1 MGRIPLAAPAG
12 RRYDPSKLTDARA
25 RAHATPADAHS
36 CRLPLRII
44 VVPSWFPS
52 PRAPLAGIFF
62 AEQTELLAKHA
73 PDIEVHVFAVPKRNF
88 DIPFKRPVAA
98 LGVLLRWWR
107 AAKYAVRAVT
117 PNYVVHTFETL
128 VWSDRVAHG
137 GLLHEARRMARVAR
151 DIERE
156 RGAFDLVHAHVSH
169 PAGFVA
175 AELARI
181 LGVPLVVS
189 EHMSPFPFDDMRL
202 ADGRPFPDVLSPLES
217 AARVTAVSRAHAA
230 SIAQWVRRPIVVM
243 PNFID
248 ETRFAP
254 ADHAFVEPF
263 RFLSVGHL
271 VPQKG
276 FDVLLRALALCR
288 ARGERFHLTIVGK
301 GYQESDLRAIA
312 RELDV
317 ESSVTWLGAPER
329 ASMPEIY
336 RAADAFVLASRHESF
351 GVVVIEALAS
361 GLPVAATRCGG
372 PEEIVTPEVG
382 ELAVPEDPVALA
394 DAMSRLAGR
403 SFDRSAIRGYFE
415 STYASSAVVPRLVRL
430 YREVLTASPRRA
442 DSAPTAVRT

>member
-1 MGRIPLAAPAG
+1 MPV
-12 RRYDPSKLTDARA
+12 
-25 RAHATPADAHS
+25 
-36 CRLPLRII
+36 RII

-52 PRAPLAGIFF
+52 PQAPLAGIFF

-73 PDIEVHVFAVPKRNF
+73 PTIEVHVFAVPTRDF
-88 DIPFKRPVAA
+88 EIPFKRPVEA
-98 LGVLLRWWR
+98 LGVLAAWR
-107 AAKYAVRAVT
+107 RSPKHGMRAVSA
-117 PNYVVHTFETL
+117 NYLVHKFQSL
-128 VWSDRVAHG
+128 AWSDRVAHG
-137 GLLHEARRMARVAR
+137 GLLHEGRRMARVAR
-151 DIERE
+151 RIERE
-156 RGAFDLVHAHVSH
+156 RGPFDLVHAHVSH

-175 AELARI
+175 AELAQI

-189 EHMSPFPFDDMRL
+189 EHMSPFPFDDMRGE
-202 ADGRPFPDVLSPLES
+202 DGRPFPDVLSPLES

-230 SIAQWVRRPIVVM
+230 SVAQWIHRPIDVL

-254 ADHAFVEPF
+254 AARTPTEPF

-276 FDVLLRALALCR
+276 FDVLLRALALCH

-301 GYQESDLRAIA
+301 GHQENDLLAIA

-317 ESSVTWLGAPER
+317 EASVTWLGAPER

-361 GLPVAATRCGG
+361 GLPVVATRCGG
-372 PEEIVTPEVG
+372 PEEIVTPEIG
-382 ELAVPEDPVALA
+382 ELAPAEDPVALA
-394 DAMSRLAGR
+394 DAMSRLARR
-403 SFDRSAIRGYFE
+403 SFDRAAIRAYFE
-415 STYASSAVVPRLVRL
+415 TTYASSAVVPRLEQL
-430 YREVLTASPRRA
+430 YREVLAAR
-442 DSAPTAVRT
+442 

>member
-1 MGRIPLAAPAG
+1 MPAG
-12 RRYDPSKLTDARA
+12 RRYDPFKLTDARA
-25 RAHATPADAHS
+25 RADATPDDAHS

-52 PRAPLAGIFF
+52 PRTPLAGIFF

-73 PDIEVHVFAVPKRNF
+73 PSIDVHVFAVPKRRF

-98 LGVLLRWWR
+98 LRVLLEWWR
-107 AAKYAVRAVT
+107 TAKHAARVVT
-117 PNYVVHTFETL
+117 PNYVVHTFETI

-137 GLLHEARRMARVAR
+137 GLVHEARRMARVAR

-156 RGAFDLVHAHVSH
+156 RGPFDLVHAHVSH

-189 EHMSPFPFDDMRL
+189 EHMSPFPFDDMRG
-202 ADGRPFPDVLSPLES
+202 ADGRPFPDVLSPLKS

-230 SIAQWVRRPIVVM
+230 SIAQWVERPIDVL

-248 ETRFAP
+248 ETRFARGARTP
-254 ADHAFVEPF
+254 SEPF

-276 FDVLLRALALCR
+276 FDVLLRALSLCH
-288 ARGERFHLTIVGK
+288 ARGDRFHLSIVGK
-301 GYQESDLRAIA
+301 GYEEERLRAIA
-312 RELDV
+312 RELGLDAA
-317 ESSVTWLGAPER
+317 VTWLGAPER
-329 ASMPEIY
+329 ASMPEVY

-361 GLPVAATRCGG
+361 GLPVVATRCGG
-372 PEEIVTPEVG
+372 PEEIVTPDVG
-382 ELAVPEDPVALA
+382 ELAPIEDPAALA
-394 DAMSRLAGR
+394 DAMSRLAR
-403 SFDRSAIRGYFE
+403 RDLDRAAIRRYFE
-415 STYASSAVVPRLVRL
+415 SAYASSAVVPRLEQL
-430 YREVLTASPRRA
+430 YREVLSTR
-442 DSAPTAVRT
+442 

>member
-1 MGRIPLAAPAG
+1 MERIPLAVPAG

-25 RAHATPADAHS
+25 RAHATPDDSHS

-73 PDIEVHVFAVPKRNF
+73 PTIEVHVFAVPRRDF
-88 DIPFKRPVAA
+88 EIPFKRPVAA
-98 LGVLLRWWR
+98 LRTLLGWWR
-107 AAKYAVRAVT
+107 ATKHATRTVT
-117 PNYVVHTFETL
+117 PNYVVHTFETI

-137 GLLHEARRMARVAR
+137 GLLHEAQRMARVAR
-151 DIERE
+151 EIERE
-156 RGAFDLVHAHVSH
+156 RGRFDLVHAHVSH

-189 EHMSPFPFDDMRL
+189 EHMSPFPFEDMRGV
-202 ADGRPFPDVLSPLES
+202 DGRPFPDVLSPLES

-230 SIAQWVRRPIVVM
+230 SIAQWIHRPIDVL

-254 ADHAFVEPF
+254 GSRRPAEPF
-263 RFLSVGHL
+263 RFLGVGHL

-276 FDVLLRALALCR
+276 FDVLLRALALCH
-288 ARGERFHLTIVGK
+288 ARGDRYHLTIVGK
-301 GYQESDLRAIA
+301 GHQEDALRAIA

-329 ASMPEIY
+329 TSMAEIY

-361 GLPVAATRCGG
+361 GLPVVATRCGG

-382 ELAVPEDPVALA
+382 ELAPVEDPAALA
-394 DAMSRLAGR
+394 DAMSRVAGR
-403 SFDRSAIRGYFE
+403 SFERTAIRRYFE
-415 STYASSAVVPRLVRL
+415 STYASSVVVPRLERL
-430 YREVLTASPRRA
+430 YREALAER
-442 DSAPTAVRT
+442 

>member
-1 MGRIPLAAPAG
+1 MPV
-12 RRYDPSKLTDARA
+12 
-25 RAHATPADAHS
+25 
-36 CRLPLRII
+36 RII

-52 PRAPLAGIFF
+52 PQAPLSGIFF

-73 PDIEVHVFAVPKRNF
+73 PSIEVHVFAVPRRRF
-88 DIPFKRPVAA
+88 DVPLKQPIVALEML
-98 LGVLLRWWR
+98 LGWWE
-107 AAKYAVRAVT
+107 AAKHAVRAVT
-117 PNYVVHTFETL
+117 PNYVVHTFKTIT
-128 VWSDRVAHG
+128 WSNRVAHG
-137 GLLHEARRMARVAR
+137 GLVHEARRMARVAR
-151 DIERE
+151 GIERE
-156 RGAFDLVHAHVSH
+156 RGPFDLVHAHVSH

-189 EHMSPFPFDDMRL
+189 EHMSPFPFDDMRG

-230 SIAQWVRRPIVVM
+230 SIAQWIERPIDVM

-248 ETRFAP
+248 ETRFARAIRAP
-254 ADHAFVEPF
+254 NDPF

-276 FDVLLRALALCR
+276 FDVLLRALALCH
-288 ARGERFHLTIVGK
+288 ARGDRMHLSIVGK
-301 GYQESDLRAIA
+301 GYEEDSLRAIV
-312 RELDV
+312 RELGLDAAV
-317 ESSVTWLGAPER
+317 AWLGAPER

-361 GLPVAATRCGG
+361 GLPVVATRCGG

-382 ELAVPEDPVALA
+382 ELAPTDDPAALA
-394 DAMSRLAGR
+394 DAMSRLAR
-403 SFDRSAIRGYFE
+403 RQFDRAAIRRYFE
-415 STYASSAVVPRLVRL
+415 SAYASSTVVPRLEQL
-430 YREVLTASPRRA
+430 YREVLAAR
-442 DSAPTAVRT
+442 